1 MALLLILAIGLILA
15 YSLTFYSHIRSN
27 IRLFLNW
34 MPIIS
39 SASAVIMSVLVTLL
53 AWEINRIF
61 SRKRINGVNDKENN
75 QDNGSKYRPFSSFTI
90 GLALWFVA
98 EMSWTY
104 YELGLGIKNP
114 YPSVA
119 DAIWLGGYPFIIYFA
134 HRTNNIISKQ
144 NAIHDREFIIL
155 ASVAAASTLAYVLT
169 LTYGIGHIMSHRQG
183 ILEWVI
189 TIAYPILDVAAF
201 IYCLLIIRKLRNK
214 RESLALSWKLLATSI
229 MLATIADIGFGYS
242 EIIGTTAQEGR
253 TGIWD
258 VIYSTAYT
266 IMAVSMFWQ
275 FRALWIKKTE
285 LRSDVFG

>member
-1 MALLLILAIGLILA
+1 MALLLILAIGLILF

-27 IRLFLNW
+27 VRLFLNW
-34 MPIIS
+34 MSIIS

-61 SRKRINGVNDKENN
+61 SRKRISSVNDKENN
-75 QDNGSKYRPFSSFTI
+75 QDNGSNYRPFSSFTI

-134 HRTNNIISKQ
+134 YRTNNIISKQ
-144 NAIHDREFIIL
+144 NAIHDREFIIF
-155 ASVAAASTLAYVLT
+155 ASIAAVSTLSYVLT

-201 IYCLLIIRKLRNK
+201 YLLP
-214 RESLALSWKLLATSI
+214 
-229 MLATIADIGFGYS
+229 
-242 EIIGTTAQEGR
+242 
-253 TGIWD
+253 
-258 VIYSTAYT
+258 
-266 IMAVSMFWQ
+266 
-275 FRALWIKKTE
+275 
-285 LRSDVFG
+285 SDH

>member
-1 MALLLILAIGLILA
+1 
-15 YSLTFYSHIRSN
+15 
-27 IRLFLNW
+27 
-34 MPIIS
+34 
-39 SASAVIMSVLVTLL
+39 MSVLVTLL
-53 AWEINRIF
+53 AWEINRIL
-61 SRKRINGVNDKENN
+61 SRKRISGVNDKENN
-75 QDNGSKYRPFSSFTI
+75 QGNGSKYRPFSSFTI

-104 YELGLGIKNP
+104 YELGLNIKNP

-134 HRTNNIISKQ
+134 YRTNNIISKQ
-144 NAIHDREFIIL
+144 NAIHDREFIIF
-155 ASVAAASTLAYVLT
+155 ASVAAASTIAYVLT

-189 TIAYPILDVAAF
+189 TIAYPILDVSAF

-242 EIIGTTAQEGR
+242 EIIGTTVQEGR

-285 LRSDVFG
+285 LRSYVFG